1 VFATG
6 AVVFAAAFVFYLSA
20 ATDLSDDH
28 FMHVVWGRQ
37 ILKGRLFV
45 RDMAVLGMPLQSALS
60 ALSEWLIGYRLL
72 STALIFSTAFAVGAV
87 LIFSIARRASNSIA
101 IGLIAAVL
109 QVIASPRTYSYP
121 KVAVYAL
128 GIALVWRYIDNPS
141 RRNAVLLG
149 TAVGVAFYLRHDHGL
164 YLGIITVA
172 ALILRH
178 ARESLLGVRRLL
190 VVSAVSFVAIVPYL
204 VWIQAHWGVT
214 SYVSDLRAF
223 ATREYQQNR
232 FDQWP
237 RWPLS
242 AWDDVVRWSPRE
254 NLGVTI
260 GIRWAPSST
269 DDSRREAAHRYRLTP
284 AREGPLESG
293 RFRLSDVTADN
304 TFALVRDPVI
314 EDTAGIDRETGIVSI
329 PGLRLGSLHL
339 LPGLDTGPESA
350 AFLFYIIVG
359 CVAVSLLALSRG
371 GPTGGLLGERDRSKI
386 ATVILVAVVAGIGFI
401 REPLS
406 ARIADALVAPL
417 ILLAW
422 WAGRFGVVPGGRKTI
437 SLVIGQVAILFL
449 LAATA
454 RAATAVGGLSPFV
467 RKLAEM
473 PVTHRQLMA
482 SPPFDGWT
490 AAGSARYQAVRYI
503 RACTRPNEP
512 LLVLWFAPDLYYYA
526 DRPFAGRLG
535 FYLEGYWTS
544 ARHEEL
550 NLRAIERD
558 RPTIAIVEAGREE
571 TDLYTYPRLLEYVSR
586 SYSAVGELTSHDG
599 RTLRVLARNDR
610 SPTSVDDE
618 LGWPCYY

>member
-1 VFATG
+1 VVAVGAAVFG
-6 AVVFAAAFVFYLSA
+6 AAFFFFLSA

-37 ILKGRLFV
+37 VLKGRLFV

-87 LIFSIARRASNSIA
+87 LIFSMARRASNSIC

-121 KVAVYAL
+121 KVAVYAA
-128 GIALVWRYIDNPS
+128 GIALLWRYIDNPS
-141 RRNAVLLG
+141 RRNAVFLG

-164 YLGIITVA
+164 YLGIVTVA

-178 ARESLLGVRRLL
+178 ARESLLGARRLM
-190 VVSAVSFVAIVPYL
+190 VVSVVSFVAIAPYL
-204 VWIQAHWGVT
+204 VWVQAHWGIG
-214 SYVSDLRAF
+214 SYLNDLRAF

-242 AWDDVVRWSPRE
+242 AWDDLVRWSPRE
-254 NLGVTI
+254 SLGATI

-269 DDSRREAAHRYRLTP
+269 DDSRREAAHRYQLMP

-293 RFRLSDVTADN
+293 RYHLSDVTVDN

-350 AFLFYIIVG
+350 AFLFYVIVG
-359 CVAVSLLALSRG
+359 CVAVSLVALPCRAAMADR
-371 GPTGGLLGERDRSKI
+371 LGERGQAKI
-386 ATVILVAVVAGIGFI
+386 AIVILVTVVAGSGFI
-401 REPLS
+401 REPLA

-417 ILLAW
+417 ILMAW
-422 WAGRFGVVPGGRKTI
+422 WAGRFGVVPVRRKTI
-437 SLVIGQVAILFL
+437 SLVIGQVVILVL
-449 LAATA
+449 LAATS

-467 RKLAEM
+467 RKVTEM
-473 PVTHRQLMA
+473 PVTLRQLMA

-490 AAGSARYQAVRYI
+490 ATGSARYQAVRYV

-512 LLVLWFAPDLYYYA
+512 LLILWFAPDLYYYA

-586 SYSAVGELTSHDG
+586 SYSAVGELTSPDR

-610 SPTSVDDE
+610 SPTSIDVE
-618 LGWPCYY
+618 LGWPCYS